1 MILKI
6 LGNTLTFFFALQQ
19 EGKYE
24 EKEIDLDELLDV
36 DGELKKRK
44 YLWDSLA
51 DCKQSK
57 DKVEVS
63 GDNYGIFI
71 YARNMFLKGLRNVR
85 IV

>member
-1 MILKI
+1 MSHIAILSP
-6 LGNTLTFFFALQQ
+6 QQ

-24 EKEIDLDELLDV
+24 EKELDLDELLDV

-57 DKVEVS
+57 DKVEVRDRPVIVLS
-63 GDNYGIFI
+63 
-71 YARNMFLKGLRNVR
+71 ASLPHCLRMSTLLILLLLVE
-85 IV
+85 V